1 MSAPEFEAFL
11 ARIYVDASARAAFKA
26 NPQGEALR
34 GGLSKEECMALG
46 EMDWVAL
53 EMAAR
58 SFANKRRSKPRGSRP
73 RTFIGRVRQ
82 VAMALWHRIR
92 SGR

>member
-1 MSAPEFEAFL
+1 MSARKLEAFL
-11 ARIYVDASARAAFKA
+11 VRIYVDASARAAFKE

-34 GGLSKEECMALG
+34 AGLSKEECAAL
-46 EMDWVAL
+46 ENMDWVGL

-58 SFANKRRSKPRGSRP
+58 SFANKRTSKHMRNRP
-73 RTFIGRVRQ
+73 RTFIGRARQ
-82 VAMALWHRIR
+82 VAGVLWQRIR